1 MVLYRKEVNIVINF
15 DTLMNELALIRKSN
29 LAEGVCQLNVTK
41 FGFNLYSPL
50 HPLISDVMLV
60 IMRSILLQSTSQYTA
75 K

>member
-41 FGFNLYSPL
+41 FGFNFSSPL
-50 HPLISDVMLV
+50 HPL
-60 IMRSILLQSTSQYTA
+60 
-75 K
+75 